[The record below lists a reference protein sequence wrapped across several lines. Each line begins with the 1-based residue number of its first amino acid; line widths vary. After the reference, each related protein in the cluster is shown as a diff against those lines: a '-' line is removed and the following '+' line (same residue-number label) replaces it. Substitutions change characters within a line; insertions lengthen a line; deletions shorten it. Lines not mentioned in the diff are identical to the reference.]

1 MNNKSKVYD
10 TIFDFSNIVLITLF
24 TLICFVPIVN
34 VIAMSVAP
42 LKDIVSGRFIL
53 WPSSFDFSAYRY
65 IFNTG
70 VFFTSLKNTVWITV
84 VGTIVNLT
92 ITSLLAYTCSRKK
105 FSGRRALLFM
115 VLFTM
120 LFSGGM
126 IPTFMIVKATG
137 LINSLW
143 ALVIPSAVSAFNL
156 LVMREFFESIHES
169 IIESATIDGCND
181 LGIFIKIVLPL
192 SIPAL
197 ATFTLF
203 YAVGHWN
210 QYFAAILYLNKSSLW
225 PLQIL
230 LRQVVLVGQ
239 ADIYSALSSGEAMPL
254 PLSTQMATIVLASAP
269 IVVLYPFLQKYFVKG
284 LTMGAVKG

>member
-1 MNNKSKVYD
+1 MLTSRTTNRLLDSAILLLLAIM
-10 TIFDFSNIVLITLF
+10 TLLCVL
-24 TLICFVPIVN
+24 PIVN
-34 VIAMSVAP
+34 VVAMSLAP
-42 LKDIVSGRFIL
+42 MSDIVSGKFIL
-53 WPSSFDFSAYRY
+53 WPRQFDWKAYRY

-70 VFFTSLKNTVWITV
+70 VFFSSLRNTVWITV
-84 VGTIVNLT
+84 VGTLVNLAV
-92 ITSLLAYTCSRKK
+92 TSLLAYVCSRPR

-126 IPTFMIVKATG
+126 IPLYLVVKATG

-156 LVMREFFESIHES
+156 LVMREFFESVHES

-181 LGIFIKIVLPL
+181 LGIFARIVVPL
-192 SIPAL
+192 SVPSL

-203 YAVGHWN
+203 YAVGNWN
-210 QYFAAILYLNKSSLW
+210 QYFAAILYLNRSSLW

-239 ADIYSALSSGEAMPL
+239 SDIYSQLSAGEVLPL
-254 PLSTQMATIVLASAP
+254 PVSTQMATVVLASAP
-269 IVVLYPFLQKYFVKG
+269 IVILYPFLQKYFVKG
-284 LTMGAVKG
+284 LALGAVKG

>member
-1 MNNKSKVYD
+1 MNKTKLQD
-10 TIFDFSNIVLITLF
+10 RIFDSSNIVLISLF
-24 TLICFVPIVN
+24 TLICFIPVVN
-34 VIAMSVAP
+34 VIAMSFAP
-42 LKDIVSGRFIL
+42 LKDIISGKFIL
-53 WPSSFDFSAYRY
+53 WPSNFDFSAYRY
-65 IFNTG
+65 IFHTG

-84 VGTIVNLT
+84 VGTIVNLAV
-92 ITSLLAYTCSRKK
+92 TSLLAYTCSRKK
-105 FSGRRALLFM
+105 FSGRRTLLFM

-126 IPTFMIVKATG
+126 IPTFIVVKATG
-137 LINSLW
+137 LMNSLW

-181 LGIFIKIVLPL
+181 LGIFVKIILPL
-192 SIPAL
+192 SVPAL

-239 ADIYSALSSGEAMPL
+239 ADVYSALSSGEAMPL

>member
-1 MNNKSKVYD
+1 MNTSRNINRLFD
-10 TIFDFSNIVLITLF
+10 LTIILLLTLF
-24 TLICFVPIVN
+24 TILCVLPIVN
-34 VIAMSVAP
+34 VIAMSVAS
-42 LKDIVSGRFIL
+42 LNDIVSGNFIL
-53 WPSSFDFSAYRY
+53 WPKQLDFKAYRY

-70 VFFTSLKNTVWITV
+70 VFFSSLKNTVWITV
-84 VGTIVNLT
+84 VGTLMNLAV
-92 ITSLLAYTCSRKK
+92 TSLLAYVCSRQR
-105 FSGRRALLFM
+105 FSGRRVLLFM

-126 IPTFMIVKATG
+126 IPTFLVVKATG
-137 LINSLW
+137 LMNSLW

-156 LVMREFFESIHES
+156 LVMREFFESINES

-181 LGIFIKIVLPL
+181 LGIFFRIVLPL
-192 SIPAL
+192 SIPSL

-203 YAVGHWN
+203 YAVGNWN

-239 ADIYSALSSGEAMPL
+239 SDIYSQLSAGEVLPL
-254 PLSTQMATIVLASAP
+254 PISTQMATVVLASAP
-269 IVVLYPFLQKYFVKG
+269 IVILYPFLQRYFVKG
-284 LTMGAVKG
+284 LSLGAVKG